1 MATTAMGMEETVTD
15 RERDD
20 IDLATAAEQSSE
32 VEEAQEGNVYDRDED
47 SVEPA
52 EQVAMNLDDQGD
64 PDVESDLQAQIDAN
78 LEAND
83 PEADA
88 LVDDALDIDSADE
101 ADASVAATDDE
112 ADIEAE
118 EEAQDDDDVT
128 PYVGPEPTGGEDEP
142 VSAEDAQ
149 VAADVAEMQDAAT
162 QEVDQDRID
171 ADVDITLDTT
181 VRGGEFPDFAS
192 NGATDDLDDDDTQG
206 EGVPDAETDADAAS
220 GPSDVNVTPDEASVE
235 PASADALDAEADD
248 DADTADEAVQG
259 ASAEAAGIPTETEQ
273 PLGTTSGARSEGEI
287 GDEALSGEAF
297 DDATAAVEEAEETE
311 IDPYEAFR
319 SELRAKPGKWYV
331 IHSYAG
337 FEKRVKSNIENR
349 KVSMAMEDY
358 VFQVEVP
365 MEDVVEIKNGQRK
378 LVNRVRIPG
387 YVLVR
392 MDLNED
398 SWSVVRHTPGVTG
411 FVGNSHNPTPLR
423 FEEAFSMLKSL
434 VQIVEAPVKAGA
446 KGAKTTARS
455 IPQEVDFEVGETI
468 TIKEGSF
475 AGLPGS
481 ISDIRPESGKL
492 TVLVSLFER
501 ETPVELSFDQVT
513 KL

>member
-1 MATTAMGMEETVTD
+1 VSENP
-15 RERDD
+15 REDFE
-20 IDLATAAEQSSE
+20 IATAAEQSAE
-32 VEEAQEGNVYDRDED
+32 DDEAQEGNTLAAAERSEDAAEHEAVHVIEDDFDDDEENGD
-47 SVEPA
+47 LAGLIEA
-52 EQVAMNLDDQGD
+52 LDAA
-64 PDVESDLQAQIDAN
+64 V
-78 LEAND
+78 D

-88 LVDDALDIDSADE
+88 IVDDALEVDSLDE

-118 EEAQDDDDVT
+118 EEAAEEPEVT
-128 PYVGPEPTGGEDEP
+128 DYVGPDPGDEL
-142 VSAEDAQ
+142 DA
-149 VAADVAEMQDAAT
+149 
-162 QEVDQDRID
+162 
-171 ADVDITLDTT
+171 
-181 VRGGEFPDFAS
+181 
-192 NGATDDLDDDDTQG
+192 
-206 EGVPDAETDADAAS
+206 
-220 GPSDVNVTPDEASVE
+220 
-235 PASADALDAEADD
+235 AEADPY
-248 DADTADEAVQG
+248 DE
-259 ASAEAAGIPTETEQ
+259 
-273 PLGTTSGARSEGEI
+273 
-287 GDEALSGEAF
+287 
-297 DDATAAVEEAEETE
+297 
-311 IDPYEAFR
+311 FR
-319 SELRAKPGKWYV
+319 TELRAQPGKWYV

-337 FEKRVKSNIENR
+337 FEKRVKQNIENR

-411 FVGNSHNPTPLR
+411 FVGNSHNPRPLR
-423 FEEAFSMLKSL
+423 FEEAFNMLKSL
-434 VQIVEAPVKAGA
+434 VQIVEAPVA
-446 KGAKTTARS
+446 KGAAGKGKAATRV
-455 IPQEVDFEVGETI
+455 IPAEIDFEIGETI

-481 ISDIRPESGKL
+481 ISEIKAESGKL
-492 TVLVSLFER
+492 IVLVSLFER